1 MDRVEK
7 MHLAKPEQFFRMVFE
22 QSVEAYVLIGSDGR
36 VFAANDAACTLFR
49 RTEKDMCAAR
59 REGLVDMTSPKL
71 GAYLQGRARTGRAR
85 AELTC
90 IRGDGT
96 RFTGETSS
104 AVLSVD
110 VADGLSVVMVR
121 DVSEHRA
128 TALAL
133 TESQVL
139 LDAIVNSTSDFVWFV
154 EPKDF
159 GLRWFNRTLEA
170 YFADKRGLHIEVGM
184 RPDDLFP
191 DADHVQLWRWLYQ
204 RTLREGTVTF
214 EYETYAK
221 SNMLQL
227 DLSVLIREGVVFG
240 ISVFGRDITRQKQ
253 DERDLRIISAAFD
266 GSREALIITD
276 VNAVMLRVNATFTTI
291 TGYSATDAIGQGV
304 GILRSGRQDAAF
316 YDAMWK
322 ELRENKLW
330 RGELWNRRKDGELYL
345 AVMDIGATV
354 DAAGRVTGY
363 VAAFSERAPV

>member
-90 IRGDGT
+90 IR
-96 RFTGETSS
+96 
-104 AVLSVD
+104 
-110 VADGLSVVMVR
+110 ADGLSVVMVR

-240 ISVFGRDITRQKQ
+240 ISVFGRDITRQAPPSQ
-253 DERDLRIISAAFD
+253 QQRPDACATS
-266 GSREALIITD
+266 SRP
-276 VNAVMLRVNATFTTI
+276 
-291 TGYSATDAIGQGV
+291 TG
-304 GILRSGRQDAAF
+304 R
-316 YDAMWK
+316 
-322 ELRENKLW
+322 
-330 RGELWNRRKDGELYL
+330 
-345 AVMDIGATV
+345 
-354 DAAGRVTGY
+354 
-363 VAAFSERAPV
+363 